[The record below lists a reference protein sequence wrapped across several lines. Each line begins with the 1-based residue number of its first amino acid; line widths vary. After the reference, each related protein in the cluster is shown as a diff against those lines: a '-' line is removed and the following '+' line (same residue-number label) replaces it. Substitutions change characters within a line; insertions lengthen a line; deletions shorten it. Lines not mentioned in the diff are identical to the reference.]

1 MKQNNTTTIVKTIH
15 ELSLRVSRSLSKSLE
30 AIRELPL
37 RIARN
42 GMLFA
47 LGFFGTTILA
57 VAISGTIKTWTTGEV
72 LKSADL
78 NTTIA
83 SLKTAIEGIPN
94 WTKAAN
100 GNDAYY
106 TAGNVGIGTASPT
119 SRLDLDGGELRI
131 RSGNT
136 QITYFGQDGSKGY
149 IEHKGNNSTNED
161 FTVQS
166 SKSGDSIN
174 YSFFKI
180 DPSSGFS
187 FSSSGS
193 GNGNVGIGTTSPI
206 HPLSVSSAANTVPI
220 GIRNSA
226 TGNLVMGVT
235 SNGTPGDALID
246 LFSNSSTTSAQI
258 VRINTNGNSFF
269 NGGNVGIGT
278 ASPSATLHVVGT
290 TLATAWSTSDERYKK
305 NIQTLQ
311 SPLEKIL
318 KLRGVN
324 YEWRKDE
331 FKEMKFKSGK
341 DIGFIGQEVE
351 KVLPEV
357 IFKDEKGYIS
367 LAYSHILPVVVEAF
381 KELKKDHDLVKA
393 EKAANDK
400 KLHALE
406 EDNKRLRDTV
416 ETMRATSLQSTI
428 TSQRVQQLED
438 RLRAIEN
445 TQMARK

>member
-1 MKQNNTTTIVKTIH
+1 MKQNNQPIKDNDMNKQKTTTTTIV
-15 ELSLRVSRSLSKSLE
+15 E

-37 RIARN
+37 RIVRN

-47 LGFFGTTILA
+47 IGFFGTTILA

-78 NTTIA
+78 NTTIT

-94 WTKAAN
+94 WTKSGGNTYFTDGYVGIGTTSMPRILTVITGTTRHNLSGGALFTSALSATTGGVLLGSDNNIGYIAGVDGLGTTVGNLVLNQN
-100 GNDAYY
+100 G
-106 TAGNVGIGTASPT
+106 GNVGIGTAAPNFQLTIYGNDPSGGGSIALRNASSAT
-119 SRLDLDGGELRI
+119 NAATYLRMGNDLNETAFQLFVGG
-131 RSGNT
+131 SGYSYNT
-136 QITYFGQDGSKGY
+136 QWKDALNIYTPHSK
-149 IEHKGNNSTNED
+149 D
-161 FTVQS
+161 
-166 SKSGDSIN
+166 IN
-174 YSFFKI
+174 F
-180 DPSSGFS
+180 
-187 FSSSGS
+187 
-193 GNGNVGIGTTSPI
+193 
-206 HPLSVSSAANTVPI
+206 
-220 GIRNSA
+220 
-226 TGNLVMGVT
+226 VT
-235 SNGTPGDALID
+235 SD
-246 LFSNSSTTSAQI
+246 TTRMTIKGS
-258 VRINTNGNSFF
+258 
-269 NGGNVGIGT
+269 GNVGIGT

>member
-1 MKQNNTTTIVKTIH
+1 MNKQNTTTIVRT
-15 ELSLRVSRSLSKSLE
+15 
-30 AIRELPL
+30 IRELPL
-37 RIARN
+37 RIVRN
-42 GMLFA
+42 GMLLA
-47 LGFFGTTILA
+47 IGFFGTTILA

-83 SLKTAIEGIPN
+83 SLQTAIQNIPN